1 MSAARLAKL
10 EELLRLDAGF
20 LPMPAKIGSGEHAVT
35 PREWLETFR
44 NDRRQAPTS
53 IAALFDRPSDEV
65 TLHEVAVTLLGRL
78 PENRE
83 ASEPWRARA
92 GITESSPAASF
103 VPASCSLSES
113 PNYRK

>member
-1 MSAARLAKL
+1 MSAARIAKL

-20 LPMPAKIGSGEHAVT
+20 LPMPAKIGSGEHAIT

-44 NDRRQAPTS
+44 NDRRQAPAS
-53 IAALFDRPSDEV
+53 IAALFDRPSEEV
-65 TLHEVAVTLLGRL
+65 TLREVAVTLLGRL

-92 GITESSPAASF
+92 GITES
-103 VPASCSLSES
+103 
-113 PNYRK
+113 R